1 MAHHGTDPFDGEG
14 GPDMDRIAARQ
25 KLMRDLL
32 NSAAEFRGA
41 IGSYPEGKLTALDEG
56 SIQFAVGGQDGKVVI
71 DFGTPVRW
79 MGMTPQQAAD
89 LASDIMKWARLMGR
103 KNGETVTMRIGG

>member
-1 MAHHGTDPFDGEG
+1 MSHHGSDPFDSPEF
-14 GPDMDRIAARQ
+14 AARN

-41 IGSYPEGKLTALDEG
+41 IGAYPDGKLTPLDEG

-89 LASDIMKWARLMGR
+89 LASDLMKWARLMGR
-103 KNGETVTMRIGG
+103 KNGETITMTLGRP